1 MAFGGDG
8 SGGGNI
14 APSLELATARVAIE
28 VGDEDLVTEEDIVVG
43 GGAGG
48 GFGED
53 VDAVV
58 DGLRIIRALGGI
70 K

>member
-14 APSLELATARVAIE
+14 APSLEPATARVAVE
-28 VGDEDLVTEEDIVVG
+28 VGDEDLVTEEDILAG

-48 GFGED
+48 GYWED
-53 VDAVV
+53 DDAVV
-58 DGLRIIRALGGI
+58 EG
-70 K
+70 

>member
-14 APSLELATARVAIE
+14 APSLEPATARVAVE
-28 VGDEDLVTEEDIVVG
+28 VGDEDLVTEEDIVAG

-58 DGLRIIRALGGI
+58 DGLRMIRALGGI
-70 K
+70 